1 MEGGAPKTHR
11 LRSSPAGRKKSRKLK
26 LLRLLTA
33 QLIAICLLI
42 MVLTQAIF
50 KSPLLVQICFVIIT
64 FCTAGLNYYFIKEIR
79 EVNSQESSAATVTS
93 QVIFTVV
100 FLLLMVLSGYKAI
113 QVSEFASRIIFLIAA
128 VISFI
133 ISLLLLWGIKYVKKT
148 Q

>member
-1 MEGGAPKTHR
+1 MFKKESQK
-11 LRSSPAGRKKSRKLK
+11 LR

-33 QLIAICLLI
+33 QLIAVCLLI
-42 MVLTQAIF
+42 LVLTQAIF

-79 EVNSQESSAATVTS
+79 EVNSQESSAATITS
-93 QVIFTVV
+93 QVVLTAVF
-100 FLLLMVLSGYKAI
+100 FLLTVLSSYKTI

-133 ISLLLLWGIKYVKKT
+133 ISLLLLWGIRYVKKT
-148 Q
+148 SF

>member
-1 MEGGAPKTHR
+1 MFKKESQK
-11 LRSSPAGRKKSRKLK
+11 LR

-33 QLIAICLLI
+33 QLIAVCLLI
-42 MVLTQAIF
+42 LVLTQAIF

-79 EVNSQESSAATVTS
+79 EVNSQESSAATITS
-93 QVIFTVV
+93 QVVLTAV
-100 FLLLMVLSGYKAI
+100 FLIFKVLISYKKNKL
-113 QVSEFASRIIFLIAA
+113 SEISSRIILLIAA

>member
-1 MEGGAPKTHR
+1 MFKKESQK
-11 LRSSPAGRKKSRKLK
+11 LR

-33 QLIAICLLI
+33 QLIAVCLLI
-42 MVLTQAIF
+42 LVLTQAIF